1 MAKSLDEIFKK
12 LYESELHVPDEDLRR
27 AVEKRRSDAKREA
40 EASVKLKER
49 TVRDENPQ
57 NPNASTANANRPLT
71 IEEAEVVR
79 ERISK
84 LRASIS
90 RIKGKISAAEKSIK
104 GQLEG
109 NEDLPT
115 FTMDIRKKPKLRKAS
130 KIVLGWPA
138 SEITFPMYRVM
149 LEEKAAL
156 EKADTDSMF
165 EEEGASS
172 PNSVMSVMKEH
183 M

>member
-12 LYESELHVPDEDLRR
+12 LYESELRVADEDLPRSIHKRKVQAR
-27 AVEKRRSDAKREA
+27 AEA
-40 EASVKLKER
+40 EQSVKLKES
-49 TVRDENPQ
+49 TVRDTNPGKE
-57 NPNASTANANRPLT
+57 TTTANRPLT
-71 IEEAEVVR
+71 IEEAEVVKQ
-79 ERISK
+79 RIEK
-84 LRASIS
+84 LRAQIQ
-90 RIKGKISAAEKSIK
+90 RIKGKISSAEDSMIA
-104 GQLEG
+104 QLEG

-115 FTMDIRKKPKLRKAS
+115 FSMDIKNKPKLRKAS
-130 KIVLGWPA
+130 KIVFGFKA

-156 EKADTDSMF
+156 EKADTESMF

-172 PNSVMSVMKEH
+172 PNSVINVMKEH